1 MDPLTHNDLNEG
13 ETAEY
18 TSVEEYRTLKGFKI
32 MHLNARSL
40 LPKLD
45 DIVHNFTPHTNILC
59 FTETWFKPEL
69 PMELTQ
75 IKGYQLVRNDRR
87 KKRGGGTCIFIKEG
101 TEFEVIS
108 QISDFHLE
116 LQTLSIKGSNAK
128 TIILINCYRPPS
140 GNSEIAVSMIKNCL
154 NQIEN
159 VHKCEIVLVGD
170 LNIDYSNKESYM
182 YKTLS
187 TIEEEFML
195 EQKIRSSTRIHKC
208 TSTLLDVFTNIRNI
222 YKSGCINYNISD
234 HLPVYIIKKRINIVR
249 EKQYVYCR
257 TYQSYNKHIFQ
268 GNLSKLDWSIL
279 DELDNVDDM

>member
-1 MDPLTHNDLNEG
+1 
-13 ETAEY
+13 
-18 TSVEEYRTLKGFKI
+18 
-32 MHLNARSL
+32 
-40 LPKLD
+40 
-45 DIVHNFTPHTNILC
+45 
-59 FTETWFKPEL
+59 
-69 PMELTQ
+69 MELTQ
-75 IKGYQLVRNDRR
+75 IKGYQLVENDRR
-87 KKRGGGTCIFIKEG
+87 KKRGGGLV
-101 TEFEVIS
+101 FEVIS

-154 NQIEN
+154 NQIKN

-208 TSTLLDVFTNIRNI
+208 TSTLLDVVFTYIRNI

-234 HLPVYIIKKRINIVR
+234 HLPVYIIKI
-249 EKQYVYCR
+249 
-257 TYQSYNKHIFQ
+257 
-268 GNLSKLDWSIL
+268 
-279 DELDNVDDM
+279 